1 MIDGDDL
8 IDRHQGQWD
17 GVEISVSDLEF
28 ELKQSP
34 LGSKTLT
41 APSVPKTGGRSS
53 DKEPIE
59 AEAKRRLTTEG
70 EKIAP
75 SLSGFAREL
84 HFWLDEQPWAKR
96 SNRDKKVLSPPSI
109 EEHIRPLWRKY
120 RGE

>member
-1 MIDGDDL
+1 MIDGDAL
-8 IDRHQGQWD
+8 IDSHQGRWE

-34 LGSKTLT
+34 LASETVT

-53 DKEPIE
+53 DKESIE
-59 AEAKRRLTTEG
+59 AEAKRRLTAEG

-75 SLSGFAREL
+75 SLSGFSREL
-84 HFWLDEQPWAKR
+84 HFWLEGQPWAKR

-109 EEHIRPLWRKY
+109 EEYIRPLWRKY